1 MYIPEEI
8 AEISEDVDID
18 ETEVDEETDEEADE
32 DADEEA
38 EEADDQ
44 AEPADLASAFD
55 RLRQMDAEDTTDAL
69 GNGGDEEVDDGDIDD
84 SGDGGEDEDAGGYG
98 EPADDEGYADD
109 RGSSDAY
116 DPAQYQLASQGIVNS
131 VNQLAIAR
139 ARQQFEKEGIRE
151 FNMGDLYERT
161 QDGRVVYRNPDDP
174 NRPFSNRM
182 EAQQWIDSFNKQ
194 VQQSLV
200 EEAKKHRKEALKSAA
215 PMLRLMEFAPVYDQ
229 MDPDARAVLDD
240 LIEDHEVKLSNG
252 KVIGYNC
259 DLNKMAAKAYK
270 LAEKYSHTSHGEKKK
285 GTMKKS
291 GTQKRPAMDIRS
303 SGSSRTGSMDS
314 EPQTMEQAFARL
326 REINKGRK

>member
-1 MYIPEEI
+1 MYIPEENV
-8 AEISEDVDID
+8 EIPEDVDID

-32 DADEEA
+32 DADEET
-38 EEADDQ
+38 EEDADQD
-44 AEPADLASAFD
+44 EPADLASAFD
-55 RLRQMDAEDTTDAL
+55 RLRQMDAKDPSDAV
-69 GNGGDEEVDDGDIDD
+69 GDGGDEEEEGA
-84 SGDGGEDEDAGGYG
+84 DGGEGGDEDGDAEDYG
-98 EPADDEGYADD
+98 ESADDGGYADD
-109 RGSSDAY
+109 RGPSDAY

-131 VNQLAIAR
+131 VNQVALSR

-194 VQQSLV
+194 VQQSLI

-229 MDPDARAVLDD
+229 MDPDVRAILDD
-240 LIEDHEVKLSNG
+240 LIEDYEVKVSNG
-252 KVIGYNC
+252 KVIGYSC

-270 LAEKYSHTSHGEKKK
+270 LAEKYTHTSHAGKKK

-291 GTQKRPAMDIRS
+291 GAQKRPAVDIRS
-303 SGSSRTGSMDS
+303 SGSSRSGSMDS

>member
-1 MYIPEEI
+1 MYIPEENV
-8 AEISEDVDID
+8 EIPEDVDID
-18 ETEVDEETDEEADE
+18 ETEIDDDTEEEADE

-38 EEADDQ
+38 EEDADQ

-55 RLRQMDAEDTTDAL
+55 RLRQMDAEDTADAV
-69 GNGGDEEVDDGDIDD
+69 GDGGDGGDED
-84 SGDGGEDEDAGGYG
+84 SDGGEGGGEDGDAEEYA
-98 EPADDEGYADD
+98 EPADDEGYDDD
-109 RGSSDAY
+109 RGPSDAY

-131 VNQLAIAR
+131 VNQVAIAR

-194 VQQSLV
+194 VQQSLI

-229 MDPDARAVLDD
+229 MDPDVRGILDD
-240 LIEDHEVKLSNG
+240 LIEDYEVKVSNG
-252 KVIGYNC
+252 KVIGYSC

-270 LAEKYSHTSHGEKKK
+270 LAEKYTHTSHSGKKK

-291 GTQKRPAMDIRS
+291 GPQKRPAVDIRS
-303 SGSSRTGSMDS
+303 SASRTGSFDS

>member
-1 MYIPEEI
+1 MYIPEENV
-8 AEISEDVDID
+8 ELPEDVDID

-38 EEADDQ
+38 EEADDLG
-44 AEPADLASAFD
+44 EPVDLASAFD
-55 RLRQMDAEDTTDAL
+55 RLRQMDAEDSSDAM
-69 GNGGDEEVDDGDIDD
+69 GDDGDDE
-84 SGDGGEDEDAGGYG
+84 GDGEDDEPGDGDENENAGDYG
-98 EPADDEGYADD
+98 ESSDDEGYADD

-116 DPAQYQLASQGIVNS
+116 DPTQYQLASQGIVNS

-194 VQQSLV
+194 VQQSLI

-229 MDPDARAVLDD
+229 MDPDVRAVLDD
-240 LIEDHEVKLSNG
+240 LIEDYEVKVSNG

-270 LAEKYSHTSHGEKKK
+270 LAEKYSHTSHSQKKK

-291 GTQKRPAMDIRS
+291 GAQKRPAVDIRS

>member
-1 MYIPEEI
+1 MI
-8 AEISEDVDID
+8 
-18 ETEVDEETDEEADE
+18 
-32 DADEEA
+32 
-38 EEADDQ
+38 
-44 AEPADLASAFD
+44 
-55 RLRQMDAEDTTDAL
+55 
-69 GNGGDEEVDDGDIDD
+69 
-84 SGDGGEDEDAGGYG
+84 
-98 EPADDEGYADD
+98 
-109 RGSSDAY
+109 
-116 DPAQYQLASQGIVNS
+116 
-131 VNQLAIAR
+131 
-139 ARQQFEKEGIRE
+139 
-151 FNMGDLYERT
+151 
-161 QDGRVVYRNPDDP
+161 YRNPDDP
-174 NRPFSNRM
+174 IRPFSNRM

-270 LAEKYSHTSHGEKKK
+270 LAEKYNHTSRGGKKK
-285 GTMKKS
+285 GTMKKP
-291 GTQKRPAMDIRS
+291 GPQKRPAVDIRS
-303 SGSSRTGSMDS
+303 SGSSRTGSVDS

>member
-1 MYIPEEI
+1 MYIPEENV
-8 AEISEDVDID
+8 EIPEDVDID

-32 DADEEA
+32 DAEEEA

-44 AEPADLASAFD
+44 AEPVDLASAFD
-55 RLRQMDAEDTTDAL
+55 HLRQMDAEDSSDAV
-69 GNGGDEEVDDGDIDD
+69 GDDGDG
-84 SGDGGEDEDAGGYG
+84 GDGEDDEPGDGDEDDDAEDYG
-98 EPADDEGYADD
+98 ESPDDEGYADD
-109 RGSSDAY
+109 RGPSDAY

-182 EAQQWIDSFNKQ
+182 EAQQWIDSFNRQ

-229 MDPDARAVLDD
+229 MEPNVRAIMDD
-240 LIEDHEVKLSNG
+240 LIEDYEVKVSNG
-252 KVIGYNC
+252 KVIGYSC

-270 LAEKYSHTSHGEKKK
+270 LAEKYNHTSHSQKKK

-291 GTQKRPAMDIRS
+291 GTQKRPAVDIRS

-314 EPQTMEQAFARL
+314 EPQTMEQAFERL
-326 REINKGRK
+326 RQINKGRK

>member
-1 MYIPEEI
+1 MYIPEENV
-8 AEISEDVDID
+8 EIPEDVDID
-18 ETEVDEETDEEADE
+18 ETEVDEETDEEEADE
-32 DADEEA
+32 DAEEEA

-44 AEPADLASAFD
+44 DEPVDLASAFE
-55 RLRQMDAEDTTDAL
+55 RLRQVDTEDTADPL
-69 GNGGDEEVDDGDIDD
+69 GDGGNEGDEDADDA
-84 SGDGGEDEDAGGYG
+84 GDGGEDEDAGDYG
-98 EPADDEGYADD
+98 ESADDGGYSDD

-116 DPAQYQLASQGIVNS
+116 DSTQYQLASQSIVNS

-240 LIEDHEVKLSNG
+240 LIEDYEVKLTNG

-270 LAEKYSHTSHGEKKK
+270 LAEKYNHTSHSQKKK
-285 GTMKKS
+285 STMKKS
-291 GTQKRPAMDIRS
+291 GAQKRPAVDIRS